1 MATLQKIRNRGKIL
15 IFTVGL
21 ALFAFIAEEFVRSLS
36 YTQTERHQRVGK
48 IYGDKINV
56 QDFNAQ
62 VEEYTDVV
70 KFTQGVNTLNDDQL
84 SMMRDQV
91 WQTLVNDK
99 IMQHECE
106 KLGIT
111 VTDAE
116 MQDII
121 NNGRSPMLAQTP
133 FRTQQ
138 GTFDVNA
145 LKQFLNQYNEVMT
158 NPDLSSEVKEQY
170 QQMNN
175 YWKFIEK
182 TIRRQTL
189 NNKYQALLNGLMVS
203 NPVAAKASFEG
214 RTNETD
220 IYMAALPFTSIKDD
234 DVKVEDS
241 ELKAKYEELKEL
253 FHADEETR
261 DIKYIDINV
270 TASEADKADLQ
281 KEMEGYAQALAEGA
295 DPAKTVREAASQVP
309 YSVLPVSAKSLPH
322 DIAEKLD
329 SMSVGQQVGPF
340 VHEHDNT
347 INIVRLIEKVNL
359 PDSIEVRQIAVPGND
374 MAAIEK
380 TADSIMNALA
390 AGANFDTIA
399 KKYDQPATKTW
410 LTSNQYEGQAI
421 DENNRKFLSTLS
433 NAAVGSTNKIVF
445 DGQGAIIAQVTDR
458 RNIIAKYNVAVIK
471 RTIDFSKDTYNKAFN
486 DFSSFLAGNPK
497 AEDIE
502 ANAAQ
507 AGYTVQT
514 RNNLRSTEH
523 NVVNVRSTREALRWI
538 FDEKTKVGDVSPLY
552 ECGENDHLLVLTLAG
567 IHKKGYLAW
576 DDEQIREY
584 LTSEVMKDKKAAML
598 QEKMKAA
605 KSIAEVATMEG
616 AVTDTIHHIT
626 IMSNAF
632 VSKIGA
638 SEPALEPALS
648 GSVSK
653 AKKGDF
659 KSGLKGKA
667 AIYAY
672 QVLDQKK
679 SEAKFDQKEEEQKL
693 QQTIAR
699 SLGNFQSE
707 LIQKADI
714 NDKRYIFF

>member
-15 IFTVGL
+15 IATVGL
-21 ALFAFIAEEFVRSLS
+21 ALFAFIAEEFVRSLT
-36 YTQTERHQRVGK
+36 YTQTESRQRVGK
-48 IYGDKINV
+48 IYGENINV
-56 QDFNAQ
+56 QDFNAM

-70 KFTQGVNTLNDDQL
+70 KFTQGVNSLSDDQL

-99 IMQHECE
+99 IMQHECK

-121 NNGRSPMLAQTP
+121 NNGRNPMLAQTP

-158 NPDLSSEVKEQY
+158 NPQMSSEIKEQY

-189 NNKYQALLNGLMVS
+189 NEKYQSLLTGLMVS
-203 NPVAAKASFEG
+203 NPVTAQVNFDG
-214 RTNETD
+214 RTNEAD

-234 DVKVEDS
+234 DIKVEDS
-241 ELKAKYEELKEL
+241 ELKAKYEEMKEL
-253 FHADEETR
+253 FRTDEETR

-270 TASEADKADLQ
+270 TASDTDKENLK
-281 KEMEGYAQALAEGA
+281 KEMEGYALALAEGA
-295 DPAKTVREAASQVP
+295 DPAKIVREAASQVP
-309 YSVLPVSAKSLPH
+309 FSVLPVSANSLPH
-322 DIAEKLD
+322 DIADQLD
-329 SMSVGQQVGPF
+329 SLGVGSQVGPF

-347 INIVRLIEKVNL
+347 INIVRLIDKVNL
-359 PDSIEVRQIAVPGND
+359 PDSVEVRQIAAPGND

-380 TADSIMNALA
+380 TADSIMTALA

-399 KKYDQPATKTW
+399 KQFDQPAAKTW
-410 LTSNQYEGQAI
+410 ITSKQYEGQTI
-421 DENNRKFLSTLS
+421 DENNRKFLSTIN
-433 NAAVGSTNKIVF
+433 NAAVGSYNKIVL

-458 RNIIAKYNVAVIK
+458 RNFIPKYNVAVIK
-471 RTIDFSKDTYNKAFN
+471 RAMDFSKDTYGKAYN

-497 AEDIE
+497 AEEIE

-514 RNNLRSTEH
+514 RNNVSNTEH
-523 NVVNVRSTREALRWI
+523 TIVNVRSTREAMRWL
-538 FDEKTKVGDVSPLY
+538 FDDDTKVGDVSPLY
-552 ECGENDHLLVLTLAG
+552 ECGENDHLLVIMLTG
-567 IHKKGYLAW
+567 IHKKGYMSP
-576 DDEQIREY
+576 DDEQIRTY
-584 LTSEVMKDKKAAML
+584 LTNEVMKDKKAALLM
-598 QEKMKAA
+598 EKMNGVKRVADVA
-605 KSIAEVATMEG
+605 KIDG
-616 AVTDTIHHIT
+616 AVTDTIRHIT
-626 IMSNAF
+626 FTGNAF

-638 SEPALEPALS
+638 SEPVLS

-659 KSGLKGKA
+659 KAGIKGKA
-667 AIYAY
+667 AVYAY
-672 QVLDQKK
+672 QVLDQNKNNVK
-679 SEAKFDQKEEEQKL
+679 YDQKEEEQKL
-693 QQTIAR
+693 QQSITR
-699 SLGNFQSE
+699 SIGNFNNE
-707 LIQKADI
+707 LYKNANVSD
-714 NDKRYIFF
+714 NRYIFF

>member
-48 IYGDKINV
+48 IYGEKINV

-70 KFTQGVNTLNDDQL
+70 KFTQGMNTLSDDQI

-99 IMQHECE
+99 LMQHECE

-121 NNGRSPMLAQTP
+121 NNGRNPMLAQTP
-133 FRTQQ
+133 FRTAQ

-145 LKQFLNQYNEVMT
+145 LKQFLNQYSEVMT
-158 NPDLSSEVKEQY
+158 NPNLASEVKEQY

-189 NNKYQALLNGLMVS
+189 TNKYQSLLNGLMVS
-203 NPVAAKASFEG
+203 NPVAAQASFDG
-214 RTNETD
+214 RSNESD
-220 IYMAALPFTSIKDD
+220 IFMAALPYSSIKDD
-234 DVKVEDS
+234 DVKIEDS
-241 ELKAKYEELKEL
+241 ELKAKYEEMKEM
-253 FHADEETR
+253 FRADEETR
-261 DIKYIDINV
+261 DIKYIDIKV
-270 TASEADKADLQ
+270 TASDEDKANLQ
-281 KEMEGYAQALAEGA
+281 KEMEGYAQALLEGA

-322 DIAEKLD
+322 DVAEKLD
-329 SMSVGQQVGPF
+329 SLTIGAQVGPF
-340 VHEHDNT
+340 VHDHDNT
-347 INIVRLIEKVNL
+347 INIVRLINKVNL
-359 PDSIEVRQIAVPGND
+359 PDSVELRQIAAPGND
-374 MAAIEK
+374 MAAMEK

-410 LTSNQYEGQAI
+410 ITSSQYEGQAM
-421 DENNRKFLSTLS
+421 DENNRKFLSTI
-433 NAAVGSTNKIVF
+433 NTAAVGSNNKIVL
-445 DGQGAIIAQVTDR
+445 DGQGIIIAQITDR
-458 RNIIAKYNVAVIK
+458 RNIITKYDVAVIK
-471 RTIDFSKDTYNKAFN
+471 RAIDFSKDTYNKAFN
-486 DFSSFLAGNPK
+486 DFSSFLAGNAK

-514 RNNLRSTEH
+514 RNNMRNTEH

-552 ECGENDHLLVLTLAG
+552 ECGENDHLLVITLAG
-567 IHKKGYLAW
+567 VHKKGYLSW
-576 DDEQIREY
+576 DDEQIRTF
-584 LTSEVMKDKKAAML
+584 LTGEVMKDKKAAIL
-598 QEKMKAA
+598 QEKMKGA
-605 KSIAEVATMEG
+605 KSVADVAKIEG
-616 AVTDTIHHIT
+616 AVTDTIKHIT
-626 IMSNAF
+626 FASNAF
-632 VSKIGA
+632 VSKIGS
-638 SEPALEPALS
+638 SEPVLS

-653 AKKGDF
+653 AKKGEF
-659 KSGLKGKA
+659 KPGIKGRSA
-667 AIYAY
+667 VYAY
-672 QVLDQKK
+672 QVLDQTKND
-679 SEAKFDQKEEEQKL
+679 AKFDKKAEEQKL
-693 QQTIAR
+693 QQGIGR
-699 SLGNFQSE
+699 YLSNFTSE
-707 LIQKADI
+707 LMQKADV

>member
-48 IYGDKINV
+48 IYGEKINV

-70 KFTQGVNTLNDDQL
+70 KFTQGMNTLSDDQI

-99 IMQHECE
+99 LMQHECE

-121 NNGRSPMLAQTP
+121 NNGRNPMLAQTP
-133 FRTQQ
+133 FRTAQ

-145 LKQFLNQYNEVMT
+145 LKQFLNQYSEVMT
-158 NPDLSSEVKEQY
+158 NPNLASEVKEQY

-189 NNKYQALLNGLMVS
+189 TNKYQSLLNGLMVS
-203 NPVAAKASFEG
+203 NPVAAQASFDA
-214 RTNETD
+214 RSNESE
-220 IYMAALPFTSIKDD
+220 ILMAALPFSSIKDD

-241 ELKAKYEELKEL
+241 DLKAKYEEMKEM
-253 FHADEETR
+253 FRADEETR
-261 DIKYIDINV
+261 DIKYIDIKV
-270 TASEADKADLQ
+270 TASAEDKANLQ
-281 KEMEGYAQALAEGA
+281 KEMEGYAQALLEGA

-329 SMSVGQQVGPF
+329 SLTIGAQVGPF
-340 VHEHDNT
+340 VHDHDNT
-347 INIVRLIEKVNL
+347 INIVRLIGKATL
-359 PDSIEVRQIAVPGND
+359 PDSVEVRQIAAPGND
-374 MAAIEK
+374 MAAMEK
-380 TADSIMNALA
+380 TADSIMTALA

-410 LTSNQYEGQAI
+410 ITSSQYEGQAM
-421 DENNRKFLSTLS
+421 DENNRKFLTTITS
-433 NAAVGSTNKIVF
+433 AAVGSNNKIVL
-445 DGQGAIIAQVTDR
+445 DGQGIIIAQVTDR
-458 RNIIAKYNVAVIK
+458 RNIIPKYDVAVIK
-471 RTIDFSKDTYNKAFN
+471 RAIDFSKDTYNKAFN
-486 DFSSFLAGNPK
+486 DFSSFLAGNAK

-502 ANAAQ
+502 ANATQ
-507 AGYTVQT
+507 AGYNVQT

-552 ECGENDHLLVLTLAG
+552 ECGDNDHLLVITLAG

-576 DDEQIREY
+576 DDEQIRSF

-598 QEKMKAA
+598 QEKMKGA
-605 KSIAEVATMEG
+605 KSVADVAKIEG
-616 AVTDTIHHIT
+616 AVTDTIKHIT
-626 IMSNAF
+626 FASSAF
-632 VSKIGA
+632 VSKIGS
-638 SEPALEPALS
+638 SEPILS

-653 AKKGDF
+653 AKKGEF
-659 KSGLKGKA
+659 KPGIKGRSA
-667 AIYAY
+667 VYAY
-672 QVLDQKK
+672 QVLDQTKNG
-679 SEAKFDQKEEEQKL
+679 AKFDKKEEEQKL
-693 QQTIAR
+693 QQNIGR
-699 SLGNFQSE
+699 YLSNFTSE
-707 LIQKADI
+707 LMQKADV

>member
-15 IFTVGL
+15 IATVGL
-21 ALFAFIAEEFVRSLS
+21 ALLAFIAEEAVRSLS

-48 IYGDKINV
+48 IYGEKINV
-56 QDFNAQ
+56 QEFNSQ

-70 KFTQGVNTLNDDQL
+70 KFTQGVNTLSDDQV

-91 WQTLVNDK
+91 WQTLVSDK
-99 IMQHECE
+99 LMEHECE

-121 NNGRSPMLAQTP
+121 NNGRSQLLAQTP

-158 NPDLSSEVKEQY
+158 NPQISSEVKEQY

-182 TIRRQTL
+182 TIRRQALT
-189 NNKYQALLNGLMVS
+189 NKYQSLLNGLMVS

-220 IYMAALPFTSIKDD
+220 IYMAALPFSSIKDD

-253 FHADEETR
+253 FLVDQETR
-261 DIKYIDINV
+261 DIKYIDIDV
-270 TASEADKADLQ
+270 TASEDDKANLQ
-281 KEMEGYAQALAEGA
+281 KEMEGYAQALTEGA

-309 YSVLPVSAKSLPH
+309 YSVLPVSAKALPH

-329 SMSVGQQVGPF
+329 SMSVGDQVGPF

-347 INIVRLIEKVNL
+347 INIVRLIAKVNL
-359 PDSIEVRQIAVPGND
+359 PDSVEVRQIAAPGND

-410 LTSNQYEGQAI
+410 ITSNQYEGQAI
-421 DENNRKFLSTLS
+421 DENNRKFLSTIT
-433 NAAVGSTNKIVF
+433 NAAVGSYNKIVL
-445 DGQGAIIAQVTDR
+445 DGQGVIVAQVTDR
-458 RNIIAKYNVAVIK
+458 RNIIAKYDAAVIK
-471 RTIDFSKDTYNKAFN
+471 RTIDFSKDTYGKAYN

-514 RNNLRSTEH
+514 RDNMSSTEH
-523 NVVNVRSTREALRWI
+523 NVVNIRSTRDALRWI
-538 FDEKTKVGDVSPLY
+538 FDDKTKVGDVSPLY
-552 ECGENDHLLVLTLAG
+552 ECGENNHLLVIMLKG

-576 DDEQIREY
+576 DDEQIRPF
-584 LTSEVMKDKKAAML
+584 LTGEVMKDKKAAIL
-598 QEKMKAA
+598 TEKMKSA
-605 KSIAEVATMEG
+605 KSVADVAKMEG
-616 AVTDTIHHIT
+616 AVTDTISHIT
-626 IMSNAF
+626 FTSNAF

-638 SEPALEPALS
+638 SEPALS

-653 AKKGDF
+653 AKKGEF
-659 KSGLKGKA
+659 KSGIKGKSA
-667 AIYAY
+667 VYAY
-672 QVLDQKK
+672 QVLDQNKV
-679 SEAKFDQKEEEQKL
+679 EAKYDQKEEEQKL
-693 QQTIAR
+693 QQSIAR
-699 SLGNFQSE
+699 NASNFTNE
-707 LIQKADI
+707 LLKKANI
-714 NDKRYIFF
+714 SDKRYIFY

>member
-15 IFTVGL
+15 IATVGL

-48 IYGDKINV
+48 IYGEKINV
-56 QDFNAQ
+56 QEFNAQ

-70 KFTQGVNTLNDDQL
+70 KFTQGVNTLSDDQL
-84 SMMRDQV
+84 SMFRDQV

-99 IMQHECE
+99 IMGHECE

-121 NNGRSPMLAQTP
+121 NNGRSPLLAQTP

-145 LKQFLNQYNEVMT
+145 LKQFLNQYNDVMT
-158 NPDLSSEVKEQY
+158 NPQISSEVKEQY

-182 TIRRQTL
+182 TIRRQAL
-189 NNKYQALLNGLMVS
+189 NDKYQALLNGLMVS
-203 NPVAAKASFEG
+203 NPVAAQASFDG
-214 RTNETD
+214 RTNESD

-253 FHADEETR
+253 FRTDEETR

-270 TASEADKADLQ
+270 TASDVDKENLQ

-309 YSVLPVSAKSLPH
+309 YSVLPVSAKALPH
-322 DIAEKLD
+322 DVAEKLD
-329 SMSVGQQVGPF
+329 SLSIGSQVGPY
-340 VHEHDNT
+340 VHEHDNS
-347 INIVRLIEKVNL
+347 INIVRLIDKVNL
-359 PDSIEVRQIAVPGND
+359 PDSVEVRQIAAPGAD
-374 MAAIEK
+374 MAAAEK

-399 KKYDQPATKTW
+399 KKYDQPATKAW
-410 LTSNQYEGQAI
+410 ITSSQYEGQAI
-421 DENNRKFLSTLS
+421 DENNRKFLSTI
-433 NAAVGSTNKIVF
+433 NTAAVGSNNKIVL
-445 DGQGAIIAQVTDR
+445 DGQGVIIAQITDR
-458 RNIIAKYNVAVIK
+458 RNMVAKYDVAVIK
-471 RTIDFSKDTYNKAFN
+471 RAMDFSKDTYGKAYN

-514 RNNLRSTEH
+514 RNNVRSTEH

-538 FDEKTKVGDVSPLY
+538 FNEKTKVGDVSPLY
-552 ECGENDHLLVLTLAG
+552 ECGDNDHLLVLTLAG
-567 IHKKGYLAW
+567 IHKKGYLPW
-576 DDEQIREY
+576 DDEQVRTF
-584 LTSEVMKDKKAAML
+584 LTSEVMKDKKAVTL
-598 QEKMKAA
+598 LEKMKGVKSVADVA
-605 KSIAEVATMEG
+605 KMEG
-616 AVTDTIHHIT
+616 AVTDTINHIT
-626 IMSNAF
+626 FMSNAF

-638 SEPALEPALS
+638 SEPALS

-653 AKKGDF
+653 AKKGEF
-659 KSGLKGKA
+659 KSGIKGKA
-667 AIYAY
+667 GVYAY
-672 QVLDQKK
+672 QVLNQTKTD
-679 SEAKFDQKEEEQKL
+679 AKFDKKEEEQKM
-693 QQTIAR
+693 QQNIGR
-699 SLGNFQSE
+699 SLSNFQNE
-707 LIQKADI
+707 LLQKANI
-714 NDKRYIFF
+714 NDKRYLFF

>member
-158 NPDLSSEVKEQY
+158 NPELSSEVKEQY

-253 FHADEETR
+253 FRADEETR

-399 KKYDQPATKTW
+399 KKYDQPATKAW

-605 KSIAEVATMEG
+605 KSIADVAKMEG

-626 IMSNAF
+626 FMSNAF

-638 SEPALEPALS
+638 SEPALS

>member
-70 KFTQGVNTLNDDQL
+70 KFTQGVNTLSDDQL

-158 NPDLSSEVKEQY
+158 NPELSSEVKEQY

-253 FHADEETR
+253 FRADEETR

-399 KKYDQPATKTW
+399 KKYDQPATKAW

-523 NVVNVRSTREALRWI
+523 NVANVRSTREALRWI

-605 KSIAEVATMEG
+605 KSIADVAKMED

-626 IMSNAF
+626 FMSNAF

-638 SEPALEPALS
+638 SEPALS

>member
-48 IYGDKINV
+48 IDGEKINV
-56 QDFNAQ
+56 QEFNAQ

-70 KFTQGVNTLNDDQL
+70 KFTQGVNTLSDDQL
-84 SMMRDQV
+84 SMFRDQV

-99 IMQHECE
+99 IMQRECD

-121 NNGRSPMLAQTP
+121 NNGRNPMLAQTP

-158 NPDLSSEVKEQY
+158 NPQLSSEVKEQY
-170 QQMNN
+170 EQMNN

-189 NNKYQALLNGLMVS
+189 NNKYQSLLNGLMVS
-203 NPVAAKASFEG
+203 NPVSAQASFDG
-214 RTNETD
+214 RTKESD
-220 IYMAALPFTSIKDD
+220 IYMAALPFSSIKDD
-234 DVKVEDS
+234 DVKIEDS
-241 ELKAKYEELKEL
+241 ELKAKYEELKEM
-253 FHADEETR
+253 FRSDEETR

-270 TASEADKADLQ
+270 KASDADKANLQ
-281 KEMEGYAQALAEGA
+281 KEMEGFAQALAEGA

-309 YSVLPVSAKSLPH
+309 YSVLPISAKSLPH

-329 SMSVGQQVGPF
+329 SLSVGDQVGPF

-359 PDSIEVRQIAVPGND
+359 PDSIEIRQIAAPGND

-410 LTSNQYEGQAI
+410 ITSNQYERQAI
-421 DENNRKFLSTLS
+421 DENNRKFLSTIS
-433 NAAVGSTNKIVF
+433 TAAVGSYNKIVL

-458 RNIIAKYNVAVIK
+458 RNIITKYNVAVIK
-471 RTIDFSKDTYNKAFN
+471 RAIDFSKDTYGKAYN

-507 AGYTVQT
+507 AGYTLQT
-514 RNNLRSTEH
+514 RNNVRSTEH

-567 IHKKGYLAW
+567 IHKKGYLPW
-576 DDEQIREY
+576 DDEQIRTF
-584 LTSEVMKDKKAAML
+584 LTSEVMKDKKAAILM
-598 QEKMKAA
+598 EKMKSVKSVADVA
-605 KSIAEVATMEG
+605 KMEG
-616 AVTDTIHHIT
+616 AVTDTIKHIT
-626 IMSNAF
+626 FTGNAF

-638 SEPALEPALS
+638 SEPALS

-653 AKKGDF
+653 AKKGEF
-659 KSGLKGKA
+659 KSGVKGKSA
-667 AIYAY
+667 VYAY
-672 QVLDQKK
+672 QVLEQTKTD
-679 SEAKFDQKEEEQKL
+679 AKFDKKEEEQKL
-693 QQTIAR
+693 QQTIGR
-699 SLGNFQSE
+699 SLGNFSGE
-707 LIQKADI
+707 LLQKADI
-714 NDKRYIFF
+714 TDKRYIFF

>member
-158 NPDLSSEVKEQY
+158 NPELSSEVKEQY

-253 FHADEETR
+253 FRADEETR

-605 KSIAEVATMEG
+605 KSIADVAKMEG

-626 IMSNAF
+626 FMSNAF

-638 SEPALEPALS
+638 SEPALS

>member
-15 IFTVGL
+15 IATVGL
-21 ALFAFIAEEFVRSLS
+21 ALFAFIAEEFVRSLT
-36 YTQTERHQRVGK
+36 YTQTESRQRVGE
-48 IYGDKINV
+48 IYGEKINV
-56 QDFNAQ
+56 QEFNAL

-70 KFTQGVNTLNDDQL
+70 KFTQGVNTLSEDQL
-84 SMMRDQV
+84 SMFRDQV
-91 WQTLVNDK
+91 WQSLVNEK
-99 IMQHECE
+99 VMQHECE

-121 NNGRSPMLAQTP
+121 NNGRNPMLAQTP
-133 FRTQQ
+133 FRTAQ

-145 LKQFLNQYNEVMT
+145 LKQFLNQYNEVM
-158 NPDLSSEVKEQY
+158 NNVELSSEVKEQY

-182 TIRRQTL
+182 TIRQQTL
-189 NNKYQALLNGLMVS
+189 NQKYQTLLNGLMVS
-203 NPVAAKASFEG
+203 NPTSAQASFDG

-241 ELKAKYEELKEL
+241 EIKAKYEEMKEL
-253 FHADEETR
+253 FRSEEETR
-261 DIKYIDINV
+261 DIKYIDIHV
-270 TASEADKADLQ
+270 TASDADKANLM

-309 YSVLPVSAKSLPH
+309 YSTLPISAKGLPH
-322 DIAEKLD
+322 DIAEQLD
-329 SMSVGQQVGPF
+329 SLSVGSQVGPF

-347 INIVRLIEKVNL
+347 INIVRLIEKVSL
-359 PDSIEVRQIAVPGND
+359 PDSVEVRQIAAPGSD

-380 TADSIMNALA
+380 TADSIMTALA

-410 LTSNQYEGQAI
+410 ITSDQYEGRAI
-421 DENNRKFLSTLS
+421 DENNRKFLSTIS
-433 NAAVGSTNKIVF
+433 TAAVGSNNKIVL
-445 DGQGAIIAQVTDR
+445 DGQGVIITQITDR
-458 RNIIAKYNVAVIK
+458 RNIVTKYDVAVIK
-471 RTIDFSKDTYNKAFN
+471 RSIDFSKDTYGKAYN
-486 DFSSFLAGNPK
+486 DFSSFLAGNAK

-514 RNNLRSTEH
+514 RNNMSSTEH
-523 NVVNVRSTREALRWI
+523 NVVNVRSTRDALRWI
-538 FDEKTKVGDVSPLY
+538 FNEDTKVGDVSPLY
-552 ECGENDHLLVLTLAG
+552 ECGENDHLLVIMLTG
-567 IHKKGYLAW
+567 IHKKGYLPW
-576 DDEQIREY
+576 DDEQIRTF
-584 LTSEVMKDKKAAML
+584 LTTEVMKDKKAVLL
-598 QEKMKAA
+598 QDKMNGV
-605 KSIAEVATMEG
+605 KSIADVAKLEG
-616 AVTDTIHHIT
+616 AVTDTIRHIT
-626 IMSNAF
+626 FSGNAF
-632 VSKIGA
+632 VSKVGA
-638 SEPALEPALS
+638 SEPVLS

-659 KSGLKGKA
+659 KSGIKGKS

-679 SEAKFDQKEEEQKL
+679 NDAKFDKKQEEQRL
-693 QQTIAR
+693 QQSTGR
-699 SLGNFQSE
+699 SLGNFIRE
-707 LIQKADI
+707 LVQKANI
-714 NDKRYIFF
+714 SDKRYIFY